1 LINESTAVALT
12 YGFFRK
18 PELPEKG
25 NARHVAFVD
34 LGHSKLTVTIVA
46 FWAGKM
52 KILCHHSDRNLGA
65 RNIDN
70 DLVEILGEEFYKK
83 YKVDPRKNARARLRM
98 LDIIEK

>member
-1 LINESTAVALT
+1 LT

-25 NARHVAFVD
+25 EPRHVAFVD
-34 LGHSKLTVTIVA
+34 LGHSKTTVTIVA

-65 RNIDN
+65 RNMDYV
-70 DLVEILGEEFYKK
+70 LVEILGEEFTKK
-83 YKVDPRKNARARLRM
+83 FGVDPRKNARARLRM